1 MREIYLDNSA
11 TTKPLKQVA
20 DSMQE
25 TLLSSYGNPSSL
37 HTRGFESEKL
47 LKDSRRIIAN
57 SLGKKENTITFN
69 SGGTEGDNNV
79 LQSVARDRRR
89 AGKTIITTAV
99 EHPAILETCKF
110 LESEGFN
117 IVSISVDEYCN
128 PNLDE
133 LKSNLSDEV
142 ILISAMTVNNEVG
155 TIFPINEI
163 NEIKGNALFHTDAV
177 QAYGKMDL
185 SGFQGDFLTASG
197 HKIHGPKGIGF
208 LYRKDGTRLSP
219 LIFGGN
225 QESGYRSG
233 TENMPGIVGMAKAAE
248 IMLSNINENYDRV
261 KSLWQRLKQGIL
273 EIGDVARIKIAPKNF
288 GRVAA
293 QTARNIVIQKIRDA
307 QRDSVYGEYVDR
319 ENEMITGTIQRE
331 DKFNVYVNL
340 DKIEG
345 VVPVKEQV
353 AGEKYIAN
361 ERMKFLIKDV
371 RSSSKEPQIILS
383 RASENLVTR
392 LFELEVPEIT
402 DGIIEIYS
410 IAREAGSRTKIAV
423 FSNDDGIDAVGAC
436 IGYKGIRVNSI
447 VEELQNEK
455 IDIINYDKDIKKFI
469 SNALSPADIVEVLV
483 NENKKQSLVVVNEYQ
498 LSLAI
503 GKEGQNARLAAR
515 LTGWKID
522 IKSKEDFDKM
532 SKDEIDQLL
541 GLVENS
547 DSKDKEEILSED
559 EFKVANTDESILD
572 NEEVN
577 EDHDLEELE

>member
-1 MREIYLDNSA
+1 MNEDFMLA
-11 TTKPLKQVA
+11 
-20 DSMQE
+20 
-25 TLLSSYGNPSSL
+25 
-37 HTRGFESEKL
+37 
-47 LKDSRRIIAN
+47 
-57 SLGKKENTITFN
+57 
-69 SGGTEGDNNV
+69 
-79 LQSVARDRRR
+79 
-89 AGKTIITTAV
+89 
-99 EHPAILETCKF
+99 
-110 LESEGFN
+110 
-117 IVSISVDEYCN
+117 
-128 PNLDE
+128 LDE
-133 LKSNLSDEV
+133 LEKEKNIDKEIILDALEKALVKSYQKNYDNAENVDVVIDKETGSIEV
-142 ILISAMTVNNEVG
+142 FALKDVVENVDNRV
-155 TIFPINEI
+155 NEI
-163 NEIKGNALFHTDAV
+163 SLKDAKEIDKN
-177 QAYGKMDL
+177 
-185 SGFQGDFLTASG
+185 
-197 HKIHGPKGIGF
+197 
-208 LYRKDGTRLSP
+208 
-219 LIFGGN
+219 
-225 QESGYRSG
+225 
-233 TENMPGIVGMAKAAE
+233 
-248 IMLSNINENYDRV
+248 
-261 KSLWQRLKQGIL
+261 L

-532 SKDEIDQLL
+532 NKDEIDQLL

-547 DSKDKEEILSED
+547 DSKDKEEILSEED
-559 EFKVANTDESILD
+559 EFILENNDENSLD
-572 NEEVN
+572 NEEEN
-577 EDHDLEELE
+577 EDLDLEELE

>member
-1 MREIYLDNSA
+1 MNEDFMLA
-11 TTKPLKQVA
+11 
-20 DSMQE
+20 
-25 TLLSSYGNPSSL
+25 
-37 HTRGFESEKL
+37 
-47 LKDSRRIIAN
+47 
-57 SLGKKENTITFN
+57 
-69 SGGTEGDNNV
+69 
-79 LQSVARDRRR
+79 
-89 AGKTIITTAV
+89 
-99 EHPAILETCKF
+99 
-110 LESEGFN
+110 
-117 IVSISVDEYCN
+117 
-128 PNLDE
+128 LDE
-133 LKSNLSDEV
+133 LEKEKNIDKEIILDALEKALVKSYQKNYDNAENVDVVIDKETGSIEV
-142 ILISAMTVNNEVG
+142 FALKDVVENVDNRV
-155 TIFPINEI
+155 NEI
-163 NEIKGNALFHTDAV
+163 SLKDAKEIDKN
-177 QAYGKMDL
+177 
-185 SGFQGDFLTASG
+185 
-197 HKIHGPKGIGF
+197 
-208 LYRKDGTRLSP
+208 
-219 LIFGGN
+219 
-225 QESGYRSG
+225 
-233 TENMPGIVGMAKAAE
+233 
-248 IMLSNINENYDRV
+248 
-261 KSLWQRLKQGIL
+261 L

-541 GLVENS
+541 GLVENP
-547 DSKDKEEILSED
+547 DNKDKEEILSEED
-559 EFKVANTDESILD
+559 EFILENNDENSLD
-572 NEEVN
+572 NEEEN
-577 EDHDLEELE
+577 EDLDLEELE

>member
-1 MREIYLDNSA
+1 MNEDFMLA
-11 TTKPLKQVA
+11 
-20 DSMQE
+20 
-25 TLLSSYGNPSSL
+25 
-37 HTRGFESEKL
+37 
-47 LKDSRRIIAN
+47 
-57 SLGKKENTITFN
+57 
-69 SGGTEGDNNV
+69 
-79 LQSVARDRRR
+79 
-89 AGKTIITTAV
+89 
-99 EHPAILETCKF
+99 
-110 LESEGFN
+110 
-117 IVSISVDEYCN
+117 
-128 PNLDE
+128 LDE
-133 LKSNLSDEV
+133 LEKEKNIDKEIILDALEKALVKSYQKNYDNAENVDVVIDKETGSIEV
-142 ILISAMTVNNEVG
+142 FALKDVVENVDNRV
-155 TIFPINEI
+155 NEI
-163 NEIKGNALFHTDAV
+163 SLKDAKEIDKN
-177 QAYGKMDL
+177 
-185 SGFQGDFLTASG
+185 
-197 HKIHGPKGIGF
+197 
-208 LYRKDGTRLSP
+208 
-219 LIFGGN
+219 
-225 QESGYRSG
+225 
-233 TENMPGIVGMAKAAE
+233 
-248 IMLSNINENYDRV
+248 
-261 KSLWQRLKQGIL
+261 L

-423 FSNDDGIDAVGAC
+423 FSNDDSIDAVGAC

-541 GLVENS
+541 GLVENP
-547 DSKDKEEILSED
+547 DNKDKEEILSEED
-559 EFKVANTDESILD
+559 EFILENNDENSLD
-572 NEEVN
+572 NEEEN
-577 EDHDLEELE
+577 EDLDLEELE

>member
-1 MREIYLDNSA
+1 MNEDFMLA
-11 TTKPLKQVA
+11 
-20 DSMQE
+20 
-25 TLLSSYGNPSSL
+25 
-37 HTRGFESEKL
+37 
-47 LKDSRRIIAN
+47 
-57 SLGKKENTITFN
+57 
-69 SGGTEGDNNV
+69 
-79 LQSVARDRRR
+79 
-89 AGKTIITTAV
+89 
-99 EHPAILETCKF
+99 
-110 LESEGFN
+110 
-117 IVSISVDEYCN
+117 
-128 PNLDE
+128 LDE
-133 LKSNLSDEV
+133 LEKEKNIDKEIILDALEKALVKSYQKNYDNAENVDVVIDKETGNIEV
-142 ILISAMTVNNEVG
+142 FALKDVVENVDNRV
-155 TIFPINEI
+155 NEI
-163 NEIKGNALFHTDAV
+163 SLKDAKEIDKN
-177 QAYGKMDL
+177 
-185 SGFQGDFLTASG
+185 
-197 HKIHGPKGIGF
+197 
-208 LYRKDGTRLSP
+208 
-219 LIFGGN
+219 
-225 QESGYRSG
+225 
-233 TENMPGIVGMAKAAE
+233 
-248 IMLSNINENYDRV
+248 
-261 KSLWQRLKQGIL
+261 L

-361 ERMKFLIKDV
+361 EKMKFLIKDV

-532 SKDEIDQLL
+532 NKDEIDQLL
-541 GLVENS
+541 GLVENP
-547 DSKDKEEILSED
+547 DSKDKEEILSEED
-559 EFKVANTDESILD
+559 EFILENNDENSLD
-572 NEEVN
+572 NEEEN
-577 EDHDLEELE
+577 EDLDLEELE